1 MGNQIFLVNKK
12 QRTVY
17 LFWKKSYIDIKFRE
31 FYKDY
36 YNFYKFKKFVLN
48 DPKFQH
54 LKEYFTDK
62 FNKLEDFL
70 FDKINL
76 NDKIFHHKLKEDIIV
91 VYENFLD
98 GESEFDEIIE
108 ECVIV
113 ESIYSDDEQVIS
125 RLFKNRCDD

>member
-17 LFWKKSYIDIKFRE
+17 LFWKESYIDIEFRE

-36 YNFYKFKKFVLN
+36 CNFYKFKEFVLN
-48 DPKFQH
+48 D
-54 LKEYFTDK
+54 E
-62 FNKLEDFL
+62 N
-70 FDKINL
+70 
-76 NDKIFHHKLKEDIIV
+76 FHHKLKEDIIV

-113 ESIYSDDEQVIS
+113 ESIYSDDKQVIS
-125 RLFKNRCDD
+125 RLFKNRYDN

>member
-76 NDKIFHHKLKEDIIV
+76 NDEIFHHKLKEDIIV